1 MQPYS
6 HNSGTNSHLERLSRK
21 ITSSRP
27 AWAPTQ
33 HISGQSGKNSESL
46 SAKRGGGTAAI
57 SPGFRAR
64 KEISKFSEINKT

>member
-1 MQPYS
+1 MVS
-6 HNSGTNSHLERLSRK
+6 V
-21 ITSSRP
+21 RP

-64 KEISKFSEINKT
+64 KEISNILGHQRNENQNNSEIPSYTRQNG